1 MTTGEK
7 IAKLRKENNY
17 TQEQLAQLLGVSRQ
31 SISKYES
38 DIAYPETDK
47 LIQLGRIFDCSLD
60 YLLKDEVETCQI
72 QSDEYEIAENLVENA
87 VRETVSRIIN
97 FDKKS
102 KKMIGGLPL
111 WHIGKHAKGIIAIGF
126 TARGILS
133 FGLCSIGV
141 ISFGVVSLGLLAM
154 GALGLGILAS
164 GSIAVGI
171 FACGGIAV
179 GIASFGGISIADF
192 AVGGL
197 AIGKYFAYGDYA
209 QGMHALGITEAI
221 GECFE
226 HLGELTA
233 ERKEVLISSMYEN
246 VPKIFHWIISLIAK
260 VI

>member
-1 MTTGEK
+1 MQEK
-7 IAKLRKENNY
+7 MVANVKQKA
-17 TQEQLAQLLGVSRQ
+17 QEANL
-31 SISKYES
+31 SI
-38 DIAYPETDK
+38 
-47 LIQLGRIFDCSLD
+47 
-60 YLLKDEVETCQI
+60 
-72 QSDEYEIAENLVENA
+72 
-87 VRETVSRIIN
+87 RELERRCG
-97 FDKKS
+97 F
-102 KKMIGGLPL
+102 
-111 WHIGKHAKGIIAIGF
+111 HYGIIQRWDEHLPSIDKVCKVAKVLGAIGF